1 MRTDSRIHRV
11 ALDVHVGP
19 ALNAS
24 AHIRTLRSIA
34 CRMEITALSQ
44 KFSK

>member
-11 ALDVHVGP
+11 ALDVGP

-44 KFSK
+44 KISK